1 MRYQENFKFLNIEL
15 MKRKKTEENKKESEF
30 LILNLLDN
38 ENNPC
43 RFFVF
48 NEDLVKKVLQNQ
60 YVGLQD
66 ILVDFALVFNNNN
79 WTVRLLDVN

>member
-1 MRYQENFKFLNIEL
+1 MEYQDNFKFLNVQL
-15 MKRKKTEENKKESEF
+15 MKRKKTEENKNESEF
-30 LILNLLDN
+30 LIINLLDC

-48 NEDLVKKVLQNQ
+48 NKDLYKKIIENR

-66 ILVDFALVFNNNN
+66 ILISFELVFVNNN
-79 WTVRLLDVN
+79 WSVRILDID